1 MLIYRIFF
9 FIIISNL
16 KVLSQSYIS
25 DKDWQFH
32 LNLSDINHLASFN
45 NTIYCFGSLG
55 LFSVDLYNNSI
66 NRNQDAL
73 DISDLSISSTYSDS
87 TYFILGTSSGNIEIL
102 FSDKKKTLSLSE
114 NKSHIKI
121 NSIFL
126 HEENLYVATSS
137 GLFNILLDQ
146 LFIKEKYVRFSEN
159 EEKSVVNDITVF
171 NNKIYII
178 SSNKVYFFD
187 LMNKNPMDFN
197 FWSELNFNDD
207 TPIGLYVWDNEIF
220 FYSTNSIYDV
230 NQEVIFSN
238 SDIKIKN
245 LKVSN
250 TNIYMH
256 YLNNDN
262 KDMIGY
268 LDNKTLNS
276 ITISDKINN
285 ITDFIII
292 ENNLWVSGQNF
303 GLLNLKDNISFT
315 PSNSI
320 NSNFNEINSIDNTIY
335 GFSNSNIFSYKEGA
349 SDWENIDLGSFS
361 NITSVEVF
369 NNKLFFSSMKGGLF
383 NYTDNKV
390 IDNLSDNS
398 LLQTL
403 SNGDIYV
410 GDLESKYNK
419 LWMLN
424 YGATNPL
431 LSFDKDGNWL
441 QYNLNYDQNISP
453 KKFEFLGNDIWISLD
468 KNKGG
473 GILVYNILNGETS
486 PLNINN
492 NKSISNSI
500 NDIKSDNYGNMWV
513 ASDEGLVYY
522 PSSNLDD
529 YSYIIPN
536 DGNTYLF
543 RGIKITSLEVD
554 FANNIWIGSNNGLF
568 VFNNK
573 KNKLIYQFDENNSPL
588 LSDSISSIE
597 TNEFGELFVL
607 SKLGLQSIKTSV
619 LKPQPNLNQVKIYPN
634 PLKLDMH
641 DRLYFSD
648 LKSESMIKITSLSG
662 EVINEFKI
670 EGGGFSW
677 NLLSSGGKKIDSGIF
692 LIFIV
697 SENGNEDLI
706 GKILVI

>member
-1 MLIYRIFF
+1 MLIA
-9 FIIISNL
+9 
-16 KVLSQSYIS
+16 
-25 DKDWQFH
+25 
-32 LNLSDINHLASFN
+32 DIETGEINVQGLHELRKEVQKFAN
-45 NTIYCFGSLG
+45 KQSLG
-55 LFSVDLYNNSI
+55 QSKSSAVSWTEMGPDNVGGRTRALAIHPDDESVLY
-66 NRNQDAL
+66 A
-73 DISDLSISSTYSDS
+73 
-87 TYFILGTSSGNIEIL
+87 G
-102 FSDKKKTLSLSE
+102 
-114 NKSHIKI
+114 
-121 NSIFL
+121 
-126 HEENLYVATSS
+126 A
-137 GLFNILLDQ
+137 
-146 LFIKEKYVRFSEN
+146 
-159 EEKSVVNDITVF
+159 
-171 NNKIYII
+171 
-178 SSNKVYFFD
+178 
-187 LMNKNPMDFN
+187 
-197 FWSELNFNDD
+197 
-207 TPIGLYVWDNEIF
+207 
-220 FYSTNSIYDV
+220 
-230 NQEVIFSN
+230 
-238 SDIKIKN
+238 
-245 LKVSN
+245 
-250 TNIYMH
+250 
-256 YLNNDN
+256 
-262 KDMIGY
+262 
-268 LDNKTLNS
+268 
-276 ITISDKINN
+276 
-285 ITDFIII
+285 
-292 ENNLWVSGQNF
+292 VSG
-303 GLLNLKDNISFT
+303 GLWRSTDEANSWSQLLSYPNLMVG
-315 PSNSI
+315 SI
-320 NSNFNEINSIDNTIY
+320 AIA
-335 GFSNSNIFSYKEGA
+335 G
-349 SDWENIDLGSFS
+349 
-361 NITSVEVF
+361 
-369 NNKLFFSSMKGGLF
+369 
-383 NYTDNKV
+383 
-390 IDNLSDNS
+390 
-398 LLQTL
+398 
-403 SNGDIYV
+403 NGDIYV

-634 PLKLDMH
+634 PLKLDLH

-662 EVINEFKI
+662 EIINEFKI